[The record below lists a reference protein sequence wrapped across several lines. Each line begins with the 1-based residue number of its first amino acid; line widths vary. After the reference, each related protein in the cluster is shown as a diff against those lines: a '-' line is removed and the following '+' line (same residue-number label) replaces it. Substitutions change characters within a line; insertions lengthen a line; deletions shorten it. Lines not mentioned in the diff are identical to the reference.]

1 MMKRIFIAL
10 MIIALSVPVSAQ
22 MDDSDFDLSD
32 AVNALNPPAMV
43 LSGPDG
49 HGDGVVGAIPATV
62 DVSALGG
69 ATYSI
74 PVKVPNGINGMQ
86 PGLSVVYNSQ
96 SGNGLLGWGWNIGGV
111 SAITRVGATFYHD
124 SIVRGVE
131 FGEYDRFALDG

>member
-1 MMKRIFIAL
+1 MKRIFIAL

-69 ATYSI
+69 ATYSGQSAER
-74 PVKVPNGINGMQ
+74 NQWDAAGALR
-86 PGLSVVYNSQ
+86 GL
-96 SGNGLLGWGWNIGGV
+96 
-111 SAITRVGATFYHD
+111 
-124 SIVRGVE
+124 
-131 FGEYDRFALDG
+131 